1 MPPILNTNKM
11 YYNFPYIWNLL
22 KIHVYVYEFS
32 FLSAY
37 IYIKDIEVSY
47 FCNLKLGYRI
57 FFNHC
62 LSSLIL
68 IRIEHLPTI

>member
-1 MPPILNTNKM
+1 MSLVFYLP
-11 YYNFPYIWNLL
+11 
-22 KIHVYVYEFS
+22 
-32 FLSAY
+32 

-68 IRIEHLPTI
+68 IRIARTFAYVMNTPD

>member
-1 MPPILNTNKM
+1 MSLVFYLP
-11 YYNFPYIWNLL
+11 
-22 KIHVYVYEFS
+22 
-32 FLSAY
+32 

-68 IRIEHLPTI
+68 IRIEHLPTL